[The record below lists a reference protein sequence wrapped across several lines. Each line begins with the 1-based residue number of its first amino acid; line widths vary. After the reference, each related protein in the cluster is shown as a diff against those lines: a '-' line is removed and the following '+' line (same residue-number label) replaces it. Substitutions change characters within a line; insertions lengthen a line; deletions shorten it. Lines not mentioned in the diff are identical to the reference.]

1 MQKPYEGASKV
12 MSHLADSNFS
22 IQPWM
27 QKDTFV
33 RQFIEQAWDLFCIFD
48 VNGNLT
54 YASKSFNPVIGV
66 IPEDF
71 QQVVDLID
79 SEYRMDL
86 HKMFIRTLQTSCS
99 SKLEFRM
106 KGTSAS
112 FNWFECT
119 AMPICNSEGELA
131 EICFVLNDITLRK
144 NQENRLIAM
153 AFHDPLTGLPNRR
166 LFKEHL
172 HQLLLQA
179 KRTNRPFALIYLD
192 IDDFKMINDTMGHDV
207 GDSFLQLFA
216 QRIQGC
222 LREVDTFAR
231 MGGDEFT
238 ILLPGVECGEHVKRV
253 AQRILHSVDQPWEV
267 QGQLFRATVSMGI
280 TMYHSGIKE
289 AAHMLKEVD
298 IALYQ
303 VKGKGRN
310 HYQFYQAE
318 SE

>member
-1 MQKPYEGASKV
+1 
-12 MSHLADSNFS
+12 MSHSADKSFAVP
-22 IQPWM
+22 PWM
-27 QKDTFV
+27 QKDIFV

-48 VNGNLT
+48 VHRNLT
-54 YASKSFNPVIGV
+54 YASKSFNPVIGF

-71 QQVVDLID
+71 LQVVELID

-86 HKMFIRTLQTSCS
+86 HKMFIRTVQTCCS

-106 KGTSAS
+106 KGTGESY
-112 FNWFECT
+112 NWFECT
-119 AMPICNSEGELA
+119 SMPIRDAAGELA

-172 HQLLLQA
+172 HQLLMQA
-179 KRTNRPFALIYLD
+179 KRMDRYFALVYLD
-192 IDDFKMINDTMGHDV
+192 IDDFKLINDTMGHDV
-207 GDSFLQLFA
+207 GDAFLQHFA

-222 LREVDTFAR
+222 LREVDMFAR

-238 ILLPGVECGEHVKRV
+238 ILLPGVDCEEHVRGV
-253 AQRILHSVDQPWEV
+253 AQRILNCVDQPWEV
-267 QGQLFRATVSMGI
+267 LDQVFRATVSMGI
-280 TMYHSGIKE
+280 TMYHSDTRE
-289 AAHMLKEVD
+289 ASQMLKEVD

-310 HYQFYQAE
+310 HYQFYQPK
-318 SE
+318 SR